1 MTELR
6 SGESAAA
13 APNAARGG
21 VSAHPARTPR
31 SRWRGLLAVLAGTLA
46 SFLVVL
52 VLLTVRVVSGVDPA
66 LRAVAPTAA
75 LVTHRGQ
82 TVLRT
87 TASGR
92 IIASEQVAGGSE
104 LAGSRPATV
113 VTRTSGVP
121 GAGERDE

>member
-6 SGESAAA
+6 SGASAAA
-13 APNAARGG
+13 APNAACGG
-21 VSAHPARTPR
+21 VSAHRARTPP

-66 LRAVAPTAA
+66 LRVAPTAA

-92 IIASEQVAGGSE
+92 IIGSEQVAGGSE
-104 LAGSRPATV
+104 PAGSQPATV